1 MECTDCN
8 GKLPKNGNYVHCHA
22 CGGDYHYTCT
32 SLSEKSYKS
41 MSKPKKLEW
50 KCLECRKINAS
61 QMSAKSSTRKKS
73 ESENSDCESDISDF
87 LARRTRKSKVHDNEK
102 VSDKSMEQLFE
113 QFENRLWKKMSK
125 KLSDIEEFM
134 GFASSKI
141 DDFSKLMKDIQ
152 KKQVTM
158 EVAQEKLR
166 QENMELKSKCKA
178 LEIGLN
184 ENAQLFNRN
193 KLEITNIPTTV
204 ANPNEVVA
212 KVLEKVNGEKID
224 EKSYGTEV
232 RKFENQVN
240 VVVQFESVVQHTR
253 GSLCF
258 SLANDIPYVVY
269 LANIHQRELI
279 NLMTGRGHATATP
292 PSGGSPCVKDRGRP
306 RAPDRRSK
314 NDLSPRPTSITS
326 PTWAPVMAY
335 KYNVS
340 WTSPPLWKPLIVPP
354 PTKMSHPPPRHPPHL
369 PRTPSQLASYNGST
383 PRRAPA
389 PPRPTLSRTPESTP
403 GHDVHTFHS
412 VASLHDYKEISS
424 SPRHSIASNNSSN
437 PSTPPSPS
445 PP

>member
-61 QMSAKSSTRKKS
+61 QMSTKSSTRKKS

-204 ANPNEVVA
+204 TNPNEVVA

-232 RKFENQVN
+232 RKYENQVN
-240 VVVQFESVVQHTR
+240 VVVQFESVVQRDKIVKKKRAERTVKL
-253 GSLCF
+253 GDAINTADDQIIYINESLT
-258 SLANDIPYVVY
+258 PYY
-269 LANIHQRELI
+269 AKLYGEAKKIKKEKKYAFIWIRDGKILLKKTEQSRPMR
-279 NLMTGRGHATATP
+279 LMAME
-292 PSGGSPCVKDRGRP
+292 
-306 RAPDRRSK
+306 
-314 NDLSPRPTSITS
+314 DLG
-326 PTWAPVMAY
+326 
-335 KYNVS
+335 K
-340 WTSPPLWKPLIVPP
+340 L
-354 PTKMSHPPPRHPPHL
+354 
-369 PRTPSQLASYNGST
+369 
-383 PRRAPA
+383 
-389 PPRPTLSRTPESTP
+389 
-403 GHDVHTFHS
+403 
-412 VASLHDYKEISS
+412 
-424 SPRHSIASNNSSN
+424 
-437 PSTPPSPS
+437 
-445 PP
+445 

>member
-61 QMSAKSSTRKKS
+61 QMSTKSSTRKKS

-204 ANPNEVVA
+204 TNPKEVVA

-224 EKSYGTEV
+224 EKSYGTEL
-232 RKFENQVN
+232 RLHFPLSSRAWLLNELSKFQVCAFHSSHALW
-240 VVVQFESVVQHTR
+240 QTMETIAGLESVMMSQGWFRKVW
-253 GSLCF
+253 SL
-258 SLANDIPYVVY
+258 L
-269 LANIHQRELI
+269 
-279 NLMTGRGHATATP
+279 
-292 PSGGSPCVKDRGRP
+292 SGVRP
-306 RAPDRRSK
+306 VG
-314 NDLSPRPTSITS
+314 I
-326 PTWAPVMAY
+326 
-335 KYNVS
+335 
-340 WTSPPLWKPLIVPP
+340 
-354 PTKMSHPPPRHPPHL
+354 
-369 PRTPSQLASYNGST
+369 
-383 PRRAPA
+383 
-389 PPRPTLSRTPESTP
+389 
-403 GHDVHTFHS
+403 
-412 VASLHDYKEISS
+412 
-424 SPRHSIASNNSSN
+424 
-437 PSTPPSPS
+437 
-445 PP
+445 